1 MRVKEYREL
10 TSSVFD
16 ALRNYRTCATDRE
29 RNYALSVISQIAYEA
44 SLARCAEAER
54 YDLEQMDI
62 ALKLVLELIKETPIP
77 DSTPYELQTALH

>member
-16 ALRNYRTCATDRE
+16 ALRNYKNCATDRE

-44 SLARCAEAER
+44 SLARCAEAET

-77 DSTPYELQTALH
+77 DCTPYELQTALH